1 MTAVGTGTTFI
12 EKMMEEAIRT
22 NASDLI
28 ITQDAFPVCAGQGQ
42 MHKTTI
48 FGKPSQSDLIAEME
62 TLFGFKINPNKAE
75 MKDFAY
81 SSGPDCR
88 FRGNIRVEKGRPLTL
103 LLRAIPSSIPPLDTR
118 SMPQLDLFEMEPPEP
133 LIGVTNFITD
143 IFDNLD
149 AHGYGGVTFYPGHT
163 PIGYVKDKNGSPM
176 EDYDLVD
183 GEELVEDLAALGII
197 VKDWSETEY
206 QYVSGDPGV
215 GTINFKVI
223 TAMKDGVPIA
233 YFSKADKP

>member
-1 MTAVGTGTTFI
+1 MTTVGTGATLI

-28 ITQDAFPVCAGQGQ
+28 LTQDAYPVCVGQGQ
-42 MHKTTI
+42 MRKTTI
-48 FGKPSQSDLIAEME
+48 FGKPSQSDLITEMKS
-62 TLFGFKINPNKAE
+62 LFGFNIDPNKAE
-75 MKDFAY
+75 IRDFAY
-81 SSGPDCR
+81 RHGQDGR
-88 FRGNIRVEKGRPLTL
+88 FRGNLRVEKDKPITL
-103 LLRAIPSSIPPLDTR
+103 LLRSIPDSIPPLNFDNLY
-118 SMPQLDLFEMEPPEP
+118 SMEPPVP
-133 LIGVTNFITD
+133 LVGVSNFITD
-143 IFDNLD
+143 ILD
-149 AHGYGGVTFYPGHT
+149 DLESHGYGGVTFYPGHT